1 MQKQNIKILKNN
13 HIQSINITENTFNKN
28 ITIKRP
34 THMKRIQ
41 NVHQISQLSL
51 FPYKEIPP
59 LPSLPTPLIIDPFT
73 ISITQASSSREIWN
87 K

>member
-34 THMKRIQ
+34 NTYEKNSKR
-41 NVHQISQLSL
+41 S
-51 FPYKEIPP
+51 P
-59 LPSLPTPLIIDPFT
+59 D
-73 ISITQASSSREIWN
+73 
-87 K
+87 